1 MKMYKRTKNNTSD
14 SIFLREIRRLK
25 EQRDAAA
32 ESLKRIDTE
41 LRQVRL
47 AYNIERYE
55 ANRDKLRKGGN

>member
-47 AYNIERYE
+47 AYNIEKYE